1 MIPWLIF
8 GVVAFLVGV
17 VGFGVLRFR
26 RQAEHPAG
34 ATDADRA
41 RNEEEF
47 EAAER
52 NQEQWRDEHR
62 KEHDDTLIP

>member
-1 MIPWLIF
+1 VIPWLIF
-8 GVVAFLVGV
+8 GVVAFVVLV
-17 VGFGVLRFR
+17 VGFGVLRSR
-26 RQAEHPAG
+26 RQAEHPVG
-34 ATDADRA
+34 ETNADRA

-52 NQEQWRDEHR
+52 YQEQWRVEHG

>member
-1 MIPWLIF
+1 VIPWLIF
-8 GVVAFLVGV
+8 GVIAILVLV
-17 VGFGVLRFR
+17 LGFGVLRSR

-34 ATDADRA
+34 ETDADRA

-52 NQEQWRDEHR
+52 YQELWRGEHR
-62 KEHDDTLIP
+62 KEHDDTQIP